1 MNLFD
6 YKEPKEDEDFTTLFA
21 NEKVK
26 IVRIV
31 SGTLQAAKEFCD
43 SEDEWVVLLK
53 GKAKLQIET
62 KIISMQEGDTLF
74 IPANTPHK
82 LLEVSKGALWLAV
95 HMKV

>member
-6 YKEPKEDEDFTTLFA
+6 YKVPKEDEEFSTLFA
-21 NEKVK
+21 NERVK

-31 SGTLQAAKEFCD
+31 SGTIKEAKEFCD
-43 SEDEWVVLLK
+43 DEDEWVVLLK
-53 GKAKLQIET
+53 GEAKLQINT
-62 KIISMQEGDTLF
+62 KTIFMQEGDTLF

-95 HMKV
+95 HIKV